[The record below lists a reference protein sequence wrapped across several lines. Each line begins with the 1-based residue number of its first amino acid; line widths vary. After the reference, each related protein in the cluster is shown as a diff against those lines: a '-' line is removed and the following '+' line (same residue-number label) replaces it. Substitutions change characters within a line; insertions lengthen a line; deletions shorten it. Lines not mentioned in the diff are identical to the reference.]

1 MPCGASF
8 SISLHQFEAS
18 MFFVTQLQSFQKK
31 EDLTAL
37 CDNDQLS

>member
-1 MPCGASF
+1 MCRVELRF
-8 SISLHQFEAS
+8 QFLSTSSRQA
-18 MFFVTQLQSFQKK
+18 VGQLQSFQKK